1 MSNKVVLSQSIMWA
15 AAVLVVAIS
24 QEKQFAVLMLI
35 VLATTALLYLKKQ
48 VQPDNQ
54 GSRAAPKSPTNHLRP
69 LKTEAPGPL

>member
-24 QEKQFAVLMLI
+24 QEKQ
-35 VLATTALLYLKKQ
+35 

-54 GSRAAPKSPTNHLRP
+54 GS
-69 LKTEAPGPL
+69 

>member
-1 MSNKVVLSQSIMWA
+1 MGNQVVLSQLIMWA

-24 QEKQFAVLMLI
+24 QEKQVAVLMPI

-54 GSRAAPKSPTNHLRP
+54 GS
-69 LKTEAPGPL
+69 

>member
-1 MSNKVVLSQSIMWA
+1 MSNNSDPDAMSNKFVLSQSIMWA
-15 AAVLVVAIS
+15 AVVLVVAIS

-54 GSRAAPKSPTNHLRP
+54 GS
-69 LKTEAPGPL
+69 

>member
-15 AAVLVVAIS
+15 AAVLVVTIS
-24 QEKQFAVLMLI
+24 REKQFAVLMLI

-54 GSRAAPKSPTNHLRP
+54 GS
-69 LKTEAPGPL
+69 

>member
-24 QEKQFAVLMLI
+24 REKQFAVLMLI

-54 GSRAAPKSPTNHLRP
+54 GRKRRPRARQITYAH
-69 LKTEAPGPL
+69 

>member
-15 AAVLVVAIS
+15 AALLVVAIS
-24 QEKQFAVLMLI
+24 REKQFAVLMLI

-54 GSRAAPKSPTNHLRP
+54 GS
-69 LKTEAPGPL
+69 

>member
-1 MSNKVVLSQSIMWA
+1 MSNNSGPDAMSNKVVLSQSIMWA

-24 QEKQFAVLMLI
+24 REKQFAVLMLI

-54 GSRAAPKSPTNHLRP
+54 GS
-69 LKTEAPGPL
+69 

>member
-1 MSNKVVLSQSIMWA
+1 MSNNSDPDAMSNKVVLSQSIMWA

-24 QEKQFAVLMLI
+24 HEKQFAVLMLI

-54 GSRAAPKSPTNHLRP
+54 GS
-69 LKTEAPGPL
+69 